1 MDDMKMKMKTRSL
14 CPQCLEVIDAEL
26 YEEEGK
32 ILMKKRCEEHGEFD
46 DVIWSDADLYKKF
59 ARWHYE
65 GNAGIQITASDKG
78 CLFDCGLC
86 PEHKSS
92 TLLAI
97 IDLTNRCNQRC
108 PICFANAAVSGY
120 LYEPTMEQLKEM
132 MKLLRSEVPPCPAVQ
147 FAGGEPTLRKD
158 FVEIVK
164 MARKLGFPHL
174 QVATNGVVMARSVEF
189 CHDLKEAGLHT
200 VYLQFDGVT
209 EEPYKILRGYSALK
223 TKLKAIENCRRGGI
237 RSVVLVP
244 TLMRGVNDD
253 QIGEMVRFAAKN
265 LDIIRGLNAQPIAFE
280 GRVEESERKKG
291 RITIPDFINLLEE
304 QTGGEIPKESFY
316 PVPFVLPVSYFV
328 EAWKRVPQI
337 EFTVHPHCGAATYVF
352 VEHGR
357 FIPITEFIDVEGF
370 IEFAKEAAEEMN
382 KSRIGK
388 LKALAGLISALRKF
402 IDRDKAP
409 EGIDSLTLLVNILGL
424 GNRDSLAEFHR
435 KTLFIGAMHFQDPY
449 NFDLA
454 RVKRCGIHYATPD
467 LRIIPFCSYNAIHRP
482 SVEKAFAIPLH
493 EPDSG

>member
-1 MDDMKMKMKTRSL
+1 MKMKMKTRSL

-32 ILMKKRCEEHGEFD
+32 ILIKKRCEEHGEFD

-65 GNAGIQITASDKG
+65 GTAGIQITDSDKG

-120 LYEPTMEQLKEM
+120 LYEPTMEQLEEM

-147 FAGGEPTLRKD
+147 FAGGEPTLRND

-174 QVATNGVVMARSVEF
+174 QVATNGIAMARSVEF

-237 RSVVLVP
+237 KSVVLVP
-244 TLMRGVNDD
+244 TLMKGVNDD

-280 GRVEESERKKG
+280 GRVDESERKKG

-352 VEHGR
+352 VERGR
-357 FIPITEFIDVEGF
+357 FIPITEFMDVEGF
-370 IEFAKEAAEEMN
+370 IAFSKEAAEEMN
-382 KSRIGK
+382 KSKIGK
-388 LKALAGLISALRKF
+388 IKTLAGLIAALRKF
-402 IDRDKAP
+402 IDKDKAP

-449 NFDLA
+449 NFDLE
-454 RVKRCGIHYATPD
+454 RVRRCGIHYATPD
-467 LRIIPFCSYNAIHRP
+467 RRIIPFCSYNAIHRP
-482 SVEKAFAIPLH
+482 SVEKAFATPLH